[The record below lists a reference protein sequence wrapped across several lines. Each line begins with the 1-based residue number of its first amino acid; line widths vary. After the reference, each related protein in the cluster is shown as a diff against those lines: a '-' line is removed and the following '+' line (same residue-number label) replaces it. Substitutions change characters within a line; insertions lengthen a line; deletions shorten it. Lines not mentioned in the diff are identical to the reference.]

1 MKEILELNL
10 PQNVL
15 YTKDHEWIDTTKD
28 TIRIG
33 INDYAQ
39 DQLGEI
45 VYVELPQAGI
55 CLNKGEVFGTVESVK
70 AVSEVFI
77 PVSGEVMQI
86 NTDLENAPE
95 LVNSSP
101 YEKGWMI
108 EIKASNPD
116 EIKTLMDRGT
126 YLKFLEGIK

>member
-1 MKEILELNL
+1 MKDLSELNL

-45 VYVELPQAGI
+45 VYVELPQAGA
-55 CLNKGEVFGTVESVK
+55 CLNKGDVFGTVESVK
-70 AVSEVFI
+70 AVSEVFM
-77 PVSGEVMQI
+77 PVSGEVIQV

-108 EIKASNPD
+108 EIKASSPD

>member
-15 YTKDHEWIDTTKD
+15 YTKDHEWMDTTGN
-28 TIRIG
+28 TMRIG

-45 VYVELPQAGI
+45 VYVELPQIGA
-55 CLNKGEVFGTVESVK
+55 CLNKGDVFGTVESVK
-70 AVSEVFI
+70 AVSEVFM
-77 PVSGEVMQI
+77 PVSGEVIQV

-95 LVNSSP
+95 LVSSSP

-116 EIKTLMDRGT
+116 EVKTMMDREA